1 MLSIHRIQPVFVG
14 TMGPFKQGTLLS
26 FLYNQLFVT
35 PPLSPTLSFAGQ
47 TVIVTGSNVGLGFS
61 AAQQI
66 AQRGASKVILA
77 VRTVAKGEIA
87 AQKIRD
93 SLPSSKTQ
101 LEVWPLDL
109 SSYQSVK
116 DFAARANTE
125 LERLDV
131 LLENAGVGMFEFTLQ
146 EEDEASIK
154 TNVLSTTLLALLL
167 LPKLRES
174 AQKFDIV
181 PRAVIV
187 SSNVGFLA
195 KFKERNAE
203 NIFEE
208 LNNPRSDMKD
218 R

>member
-1 MLSIHRIQPVFVG
+1 
-14 TMGPFKQGTLLS
+14 MGLFKQGTLLS

-35 PPLSPTLSFAGQ
+35 PTLSPTLSFAGQ

-66 AQRGASKVILA
+66 AQRGASRVILA
-77 VRTVAKGEIA
+77 VRTVSKGEIA

-116 DFAARANTE
+116 DFAARANAE

-174 AQKFDIV
+174 AQKFGII

-195 KFKERNAE
+195 KFKERHAE
-203 NIFEE
+203 NIFDE